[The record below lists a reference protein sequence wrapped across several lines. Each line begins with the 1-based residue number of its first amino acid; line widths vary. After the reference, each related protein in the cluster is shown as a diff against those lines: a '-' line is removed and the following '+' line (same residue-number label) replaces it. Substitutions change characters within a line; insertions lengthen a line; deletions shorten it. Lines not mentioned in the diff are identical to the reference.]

1 MKTKKTAKANLEKK
15 KTLFFQLGL
24 IISLSLVFL
33 AFEWKQSDKNQ
44 NEWDQIAAIDIPE
57 ELIQITTPEKEPPRP
72 KPQTTDIEEVED
84 DEKAEDI
91 KINVEDDLLTKVK
104 EFIIIEKVKET
115 PKEEEIFEVVQK
127 MPEFNGG
134 EKEMYEY
141 LAKKMKYPEAAKAVG
156 IQGIVY
162 IGFVVEKDG
171 SISNTQILRDIG
183 AGCGQE
189 ALRVVNDMPKWI
201 PGEQRDKKVRVK
213 FTLPVKFTLQP

>member
-44 NEWDQIAAIDIPE
+44 NEWDQIAAIDITE
-57 ELIQITTPEKEPPRP
+57 ELAQITTQDPEPPKP

-84 DEKAEDI
+84 EEKVEDI

-104 EFIIIEKVKET
+104 EFVIIEEVIEK
-115 PKEEEIFEVVQK
+115 PKEQEVFVVAEK
-127 MPEFNGG
+127 MPEFDGG
-134 EKEMYEY
+134 VEKLYEY
-141 LAKKMKYPEAAKAVG
+141 LGKQIKYPEQARSVG
-156 IQGIVY
+156 IE
-162 IGFVVEKDG
+162 GFVYVTFIVEKDG
-171 SISNTQILRDIG
+171 SITNSEIARDIG

>member
-156 IQGIVY
+156 VQGIVY

-183 AGCGQE
+183 AGCGEE